1 MSSLLCLGIFFFLF
15 LLPLITSMI
24 VIIFEFE
31 RGVLFRL
38 GKYVRVLDPGLK
50 IVIPI
55 VDKVVKIDIRERPL
69 QVPPQEIITRDNVT
83 VKVNAVVYFKV
94 YDAEKAFIEVSDYYE
109 AVSQLAQTTLRNVVG
124 QSELDHILTKR
135 EDINEQ
141 IREIVDEH
149 TVRWGVKITLVEIKD
164 IELPSEMQRAMARQ
178 AEAERE
184 RRAKIIHAEGEYQ
197 AAKKLTEA
205 AAIMAQNP
213 VALQLR
219 FLQVI
224 QDVSIENASTIILPI
239 PIELLRFLN
248 LGNNTGNTIGGGNA
262 IKLPPENPKGE

>member
-1 MSSLLCLGIFFFLF
+1 MLGGLFSALICLGIFLFLF
-15 LLPLITSMI
+15 VLPLISSMV
-24 VIIFEFE
+24 VIIYEFE
-31 RGVLFRL
+31 RGVHFRL
-38 GKYVRVLDPGLK
+38 GKYVRVLEPGLK
-50 IVIPI
+50 IIVPILDRVI
-55 VDKVVKIDIRERPL
+55 KIDIRERPL
-69 QVPPQEIITRDNVT
+69 QVPPQEIITKDNVT

-94 YDAEKAFIEVSDYYE
+94 YDAEKAFIEISDYYE

-149 TVRWGVKITLVEIKD
+149 TVRWGIKITLVEIKD
-164 IELPSEMQRAMARQ
+164 IELPAEMQRAMARQ

-205 AAIMAQNP
+205 AEIMARNP

-224 QDVSIENASTIILPI
+224 QDISIENTSTIVLPI
-239 PIELLRFLN
+239 PIELLRFFKIDSPQTNQKDLTN
-248 LGNNTGNTIGGGNA
+248 
-262 IKLPPENPKGE
+262 